1 MGKTLEMT
9 AASRNCGSPAGAGT
23 GQEEVSRGV
32 PRGTRGRVGPRPRAL
47 LQSMHFILGETGSPG
62 GVLVRYGHH
71 GVRAAGRS
79 PAATEDRTGAEA
91 GKLAQVSQRA
101 RGRLGKGR
109 GVWEAFRKHDWAAG
123 CCGWLGGLAGRPG
136 AARPQQDGRPPH
148 VGRLEGRGTALSGL
162 GDPGPRS
169 PLPRSPPAGPAAAPG
184 VRGQRAA
191 APGVRDQRASARAAP
206 ASQPGPALQT
216 AAPARHSPQRPAP
229 PGPGAALHGS
239 WPPARAPVDPSAPRP
254 GRLRC
259 CHLLAGGSEPR
270 SRHRPGCDVP
280 CAGADA
286 ARTRRWGLG
295 RGRS

>member
-109 GVWEAFRKHDWAAG
+109 GVWEAFRKHDRAAG

-162 GDPGPRS
+162 GDAGPRS

-184 VRGQRAA
+184 VRDQRAA
-191 APGVRDQRASARAAP
+191 ARAAP

-286 ARTRRWGLG
+286 ARARRWGLG

>member
-101 RGRLGKGR
+101 RGRRAQGPTRRAPG
-109 GVWEAFRKHDWAAG
+109 GGAWA
-123 CCGWLGGLAGRPG
+123 GGGADLAVGG
-136 AARPQQDGRPPH
+136 AAR
-148 VGRLEGRGTALSGL
+148 
-162 GDPGPRS
+162 
-169 PLPRSPPAGPAAAPG
+169 GPAWVLRGLAV
-184 VRGQRAA
+184 VRSS
-191 APGVRDQRASARAAP
+191 V
-206 ASQPGPALQT
+206 
-216 AAPARHSPQRPAP
+216 
-229 PGPGAALHGS
+229 PGPG
-239 WPPARAPVDPSAPRP
+239 
-254 GRLRC
+254 
-259 CHLLAGGSEPR
+259 
-270 SRHRPGCDVP
+270 
-280 CAGADA
+280 
-286 ARTRRWGLG
+286 LG
-295 RGRS
+295 